1 MLECPGLSPWFS
13 SLSILTFLGI
23 STYHLGLSFEPQ
35 TYTSNCLLDIFTWI
49 SNRHLKFRSSKTKF
63 LIFPTKFLHLH
74 FPLASPTSCFSG
86 PKSRSPPFF
95 LHQSMCQQSLGKTS
109 RTQSPFTTPTAH
121 FWAEPSSC
129 VHRRGGK

>member
-23 STYHLGLSFEPQ
+23 TTYHPGLSFEPQ
-35 TYTSNCLLDIFTWI
+35 TYTSNCLLDSFTCI

-74 FPLASPTSCFSG
+74 FPLTSPTSCFSG

-95 LHQSMCQQSLGKTS
+95 YTSQRVSKALG
-109 RTQSPFTTPTAH
+109 RHP
-121 FWAEPSSC
+121 EPSHLSPLQLHISGQSHHL
-129 VHRRGGK
+129 VHRRGEK